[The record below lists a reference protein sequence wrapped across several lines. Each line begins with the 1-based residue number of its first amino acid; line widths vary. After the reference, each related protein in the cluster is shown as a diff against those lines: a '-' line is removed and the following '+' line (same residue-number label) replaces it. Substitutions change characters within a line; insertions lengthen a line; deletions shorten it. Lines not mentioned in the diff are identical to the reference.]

1 MLPSGSAYLA
11 GLVLATVL
19 VLAAAGKLARP
30 AATVSAFG
38 ALRVPRAGAAARV
51 VPVAELA
58 VAVLLIAAPRAGG
71 VAAFVLLGV
80 FSTFL
85 VRVLRAGIRAPCR
98 CFGAVREAPVSAS
111 DLLRNA
117 MLAAL
122 AVTAAGASG
131 PRSPSAGAFALV
143 AAAVGAGLAAL
154 RFARDHG

>member
-1 MLPSGSAYLA
+1 MLPRGSGYLA
-11 GLVLATVL
+11 ALVLAAVL

-30 AATVSAFG
+30 AATAAAFRT
-38 ALRVPRAGAAARV
+38 LRVPRPGAAARV

-80 FSTFL
+80 FSALL

-98 CFGAVREAPVSAS
+98 CFGGVREAPVSAP
-111 DLLRNA
+111 DVFRNA
-117 MLAAL
+117 LLAGLAL
-122 AVTAAGASG
+122 TAAAATG
-131 PRSPSAGAFALV
+131 PRSPSAGAFVLV

-154 RFARDHG
+154 RLARDHG